1 MLRNANMIFKKFH
14 PLLWTMNINTR
25 ISPLRKITW
34 IIQVRR
40 KLHTS
45 SIIKFIIYI
54 YKHKHTHKHVVW
66 ARNAI
71 SYCLNQL
78 QRYFHHID
86 SLLKK
91 RKIHYII
98 YISLDAQPESILRCV
113 FFFLLLYRLSY
124 SADSKIIGIVILSHW
139 SNLMQEVWVK

>member
-1 MLRNANMIFKKFH
+1 MLRNTNMIFKKFH
-14 PLLWTMNINTR
+14 PLLWTMHVNTR

-45 SIIKFIIYI
+45 SITKFIIYI
-54 YKHKHTHKHVVW
+54 YTHTHTHTHKHVVW

-113 FFFLLLYRLSY
+113 FLFFFFYLLNIELKCRFKNNRNCNSESL
-124 SADSKIIGIVILSHW
+124 
-139 SNLMQEVWVK
+139 E